1 VSSDKI
7 EEAVDCLYD
16 MTFLD
21 GVIPSIQHFQIPLDH
36 ISQHGDYELGVKCLK
51 RMREVGLTP
60 SQREW
65 TALLSAALVDQDLDR
80 IPMAIDQMKRLDN
93 LHSPGIKIFKYHF
106 IFIFFNRINSKK

>member
-1 VSSDKI
+1 
-7 EEAVDCLYD
+7 

-21 GVIPSIQHFQIPLDH
+21 GVTPSIQHFQIPLDY
-36 ISQHGDYELGVKCLK
+36 ISQHGDYELGLRCLK

-80 IPMAIDQMKRLDN
+80 MIPMAIDQMIRLDN
-93 LHSPGIKIFKYHF
+93 ILSPGI
-106 IFIFFNRINSKK
+106 